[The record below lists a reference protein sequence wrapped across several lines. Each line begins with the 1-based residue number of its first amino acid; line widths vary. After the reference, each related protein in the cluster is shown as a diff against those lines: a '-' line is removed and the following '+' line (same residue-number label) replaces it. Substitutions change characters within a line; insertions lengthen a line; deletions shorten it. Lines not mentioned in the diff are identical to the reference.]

1 MAVANAAPITAMTGN
16 LPIAVGSGNG
26 LAAPAGFL
34 VATVVL
40 TLFSIGFVA
49 MARHITTA
57 GGFYG
62 FISHGLGPVW
72 GMASGVL
79 AAMAYVVFEGSLIG
93 IFSYF
98 ASDALDQWFGWSI
111 NWLVLAA
118 IGIIVVGALGYFDIS
133 VAAVVLGVFLVA
145 EVILLA
151 AFYVGLNIL
160 ADLITILVTPKLR
173 ARAWQ
178 TS

>member
-1 MAVANAAPITAMTGN
+1 M
-16 LPIAVGSGNG
+16 GSGNG

-62 FISHGLGPVW
+62 FISHGLGPIW

-79 AAMAYVVFEGSLIG
+79 AAMA
-93 IFSYF
+93 
-98 ASDALDQWFGWSI
+98 
-111 NWLVLAA
+111 
-118 IGIIVVGALGYFDIS
+118 
-133 VAAVVLGVFLVA
+133 
-145 EVILLA
+145 
-151 AFYVGLNIL
+151 
-160 ADLITILVTPKLR
+160 
-173 ARAWQ
+173 
-178 TS
+178 